1 MGARPPRLRGIEVL
15 PAKLLD
21 PVAKQAEDVHSF
33 STQPGFLP
41 KRSESGFR
49 PETSVADFSAQG
61 HPISV
66 HIATPALF
74 SVCSLLWTRC
84 DAGEELHRWP

>member
-49 PETSVADFSAQG
+49 RRDIGRRFQCTGPPDFSAHCHTGVVLGLQ
-61 HPISV
+61 
-66 HIATPALF
+66 PAMDQM
-74 SVCSLLWTRC
+74 RC
-84 DAGEELHRWP
+84 R